1 MGNAMGWKLLAYL
14 AASFVALILAY
25 YVVSITAAHAPSR
38 FSVNGRT
45 YGITAYEQT
54 QAQLEKGLMNATV
67 TNSTFALF
75 YLGRPGIYPFWMKDT
90 YYPLDIIWINY
101 SAAEGYGTVVYIANA
116 IPCVDYSANQ
126 SMCSLYVPDSDSNY
140 VIEAKSG
147 FARLNGITIGT
158 RIYIP

>member
-1 MGNAMGWKLLAYL
+1 MGRKLMAYI
-14 AASFVALILAY
+14 AASFAALILAY
-25 YVVSITAAHAPSR
+25 YAVSVAGAAHAPSS

-45 YGITAYEQT
+45 YAITAYEHT

-75 YLGRPGIYPFWMKDT
+75 YLGSPGIYPFWMKNT

-101 SAAEGYGTVVYIANA
+101 SSARGYGTVVYVANA

-126 SMCSLYVPDSDSNY
+126 SMCSLYVPNSDSNY

-147 FARLNGITIGT
+147 FARLNGITVGA
-158 RIYIP
+158 RISFS